1 MMPNAENSNSK
12 TTEEYRDALS
22 DRCWAKL
29 YLDEKASKKVHEW

>member
-22 DRCWAKL
+22 DRVL
-29 YLDEKASKKVHEW
+29 SKTLLG